1 MPGSNYGTGEAIA
14 PENTS
19 NVQTQ
24 PVFDPNAG
32 KQAAYDNRWK
42 EYLTELGK
50 QKKRININKAQ
61 KYFNSQF
68 EQDWNNGAASRQID
82 FISQQARQ
90 KQQSIIDKWRFERAE
105 ADRISQEQDALDYE
119 AAGYT
124 YDATT
129 GKWNKPEVNQGIK
142 PKSFNTNYW
151 LTEAQKV
158 NPEFKSIQDVKNWQT
173 ANGLVADGKFGDKS
187 LAKWNN
193 LNAQDTNPHE
203 GGGSMRH
210 VYNPSNQGED
220 NVLVTGVKNPFSSKT
235 FNTAGKA
242 FTGTFNTMEE
252 FNDAFTDWYG
262 ERNGFWSF
270 GKNNSREWDAA
281 RDNML
286 SEYLKY
292 NNLTSLPNAQKPKS
306 SSNNVVQPWRV
317 VAAHKNGG
325 NVNKYQQGGN
335 MNDKELQKA
344 FMTYLIE
351 DAAAQGMQIQTE
363 QDLQAYAQ
371 QLGEEGLKAKYQ
383 EFMQKMQGGVKAK
396 LGAKLDYINKLKG
409 NCPEGEELVYMK
421 EGGRVCPKCVKK
433 AKGGTQAPEEKKR
446 QNTIKQWKEDR
457 AKAKDEA
464 ARDSIA
470 INKYNDQETMINK
483 GHKGKFNPKK
493 KTSTGGAT
501 WEPDRSKYEKA
512 KKNACGAKMKKK

>member
-24 PVFDPNAG
+24 PVFDPNTG

-142 PKSFNTNYW
+142 PFNTNHW

-158 NPEFKSIQDVKNWQT
+158 NPAFKSIQDVKNWQA
-173 ANGLVADGKFGDKS
+173 ANGLVADGKFGNKS
-187 LAKWNN
+187 LAKWSELNSAPQPIEEAMQQQRGNGRLTVPVPEEAYAGNTSQGSSISSPANVKTADNN
-193 LNAQDTNPHE
+193 SNIIYTNAGT
-203 GGGSMRH
+203 
-210 VYNPSNQGED
+210 VYNPST
-220 NVLVTGVKNPFSSKT
+220 TGAAKIWNAIKGFGQWLAGPKEPIQTNTPVYEPKNIFMET
-235 FNTAGKA
+235 GKA
-242 FTGTFNTMEE
+242 IHNTF
-252 FNDAFTDWYG
+252 G
-262 ERNGFWSF
+262 
-270 GKNNSREWDAA
+270 
-281 RDNML
+281 
-286 SEYLKY
+286 
-292 NNLTSLPNAQKPKS
+292 NANK
-306 SSNNVVQPWRV
+306 
-317 VAAHKNGG
+317 HKNGG
-325 NVNKYQQGGN
+325 NINKFAGGGN
-335 MNDKELQKA
+335 MNEQELQKA

-446 QNTIKQWKEDR
+446 QNTIKQWREDR

>member
-158 NPEFKSIQDVKNWQT
+158 NPEFKSIQDVKNWQA
-173 ANGLVADGKFGDKS
+173 ANGLVADGKFGNKS
-187 LAKWNN
+187 LAKWSELNSAPQSVEEAMQQQRGNGRLTVEVPEEAYNGTNTGNN
-193 LNAQDTNPHE
+193 QAKTVINTANTEDKPGSWMRGAAKVFEGATGLGKGLNN
-203 GGGSMRH
+203 M
-210 VYNPSNQGED
+210 
-220 NVLVTGVKNPFSSKT
+220 
-235 FNTAGKA
+235 FNTLAEWRENG
-242 FTGTFNTMEE
+242 
-252 FNDAFTDWYG
+252 WLQ
-262 ERNGFWSF
+262 RNNRQPMYLQPG
-270 GKNNSREWDAA
+270 RTTT
-281 RDNML
+281 NM
-286 SEYLKY
+286 Y
-292 NNLTSLPNAQKPKS
+292 
-306 SSNNVVQPWRV
+306 
-317 VAAHKNGG
+317 KNGG
-325 NVNKYQQGGN
+325 NINKFAGGGN
-335 MNDKELQKA
+335 MNEQELQKA